1 MNTNAIILAANRLH
15 ANAVPEGKVKI
26 KGITYRLT
34 FNRYNY
40 DVRLPNGNVFVT
52 FNTRLITTAKKWLR
66 EYLAN

>member
-1 MNTNAIILAANRLH
+1 MNTNAILAAANRLH
-15 ANAVPEGKVKI
+15 ANAVPTGTLKI

-40 DVRLPNGNVFVT
+40 DVRLPNGNVLVT